1 MGFLDTTKK
10 SLASNLNFKQ
20 WMGFNNLKQST
31 NAIYGMYK
39 DLKPKQTNS
48 KTDPQGQLQ
57 SFEELMAQ
65 NGITEQEL
73 NRRTRNSFRAF
84 IVYLLCL
91 IVVTIYSLFLLLGKH
106 YETALF
112 NGVLVL
118 VFISFTFRE
127 HFNYF
132 QMKEHRLGCT
142 FKDWLSAL
150 FRGNT
155 Q

>member
-1 MGFLDTTKK
+1 MGLLDTAKK

-20 WMGFNNLKQST
+20 WMGFSNLKQST
-31 NAIYGMYK
+31 NAIYEMYR
-39 DLKPKQTNS
+39 DLKPKQTTS
-48 KTDPQGQLQ
+48 KTDPQGQHQ
-57 SFEELMAQ
+57 SFEELMVQ

-73 NRRTRNSFRAF
+73 NRRMRNSFRAF

-91 IVVTIYSLFLLLGKH
+91 MVVTIYSLFLLLGKH

-112 NGVLVL
+112 SGVLVL
-118 VFISFTFRE
+118 VFLSFTFRE

-132 QMKEHRLGCT
+132 QMKERRLGCS
-142 FKDWLSAL
+142 FKDWFSAL
-150 FRGNT
+150 FRGNA